1 MKKTKVVC
9 TIGPA
14 SEQKDCLEKLIGTA
28 GMNVMRMNFSHGDYE
43 EQGFRIKNVK
53 ALNAEHGWTTGI
65 ALDTKGPEIRTGL
78 LAEDYAGVM
87 VKAGDTVILTMD
99 YSFIGGKQAD
109 GTVKVAISYA
119 GLYDDIQVG
128 GKILFEDGLFQL
140 VVKEKTANRE
150 LVCESLSNR
159 KLKPKRNC
167 NVPGVVLNMPYISPK
182 DKADME
188 FACDQGLDFIFAS
201 FVRRADDLRQI
212 REILAAKGNDHIK
225 IISKIENQEGVR
237 NMEEIIKL
245 SDGVMVARG
254 DLGVDVDAWDLP
266 EIQKQMIYLAQSTGK
281 IVITATQMLDS
292 MQQNPRPTRA
302 EVSDVANAIY
312 DRTTAIML
320 SGESAAGKYPI
331 ESVTAMKDIAEYT
344 EENINFR
351 KRFWENNL
359 DLGDDFLSSICNAAV
374 SCAYQVEAKAI
385 ICVTNNGETAFK
397 LSAYKPECPIIAVT
411 VNEKACR
418 QLNLAW
424 NVYPVYAEKKD
435 STDELFQYAIEK
447 ALQTGIVHKG
457 DKVII
462 TGASSVGNAV
472 TDTIKIHIL

>member
-302 EVSDVANAIY
+302 EVSDVHNAVL
-312 DRTTAIML
+312 DGTSATML
-320 SGESAAGKYPI
+320 SGESAQGDYPFEAVSYMSKI
-331 ESVTAMKDIAEYT
+331 DEKA
-344 EENINFR
+344 EENIDHELMI
-351 KRFWENNL
+351 ENVVYGKEEKNECDAIGL
-359 DLGDDFLSSICNAAV
+359 AVATLANVFEVPAVVAEGDVEFALALSQYRPATDIFYAV
-374 SCAYQVEAKAI
+374 SNADDARTLSVVWGVQAI
-385 ICVTNNGETAFK
+385 VGTMAD
-397 LSAYKPECPIIAVT
+397 AYKVAKNALGLTSDDKII
-411 VNEKACR
+411 KATS
-418 QLNLAW
+418 NKFEI
-424 NVYPVYAEKKD
+424 VDAE
-435 STDELFQYAIEK
+435 
-447 ALQTGIVHKG
+447 
-457 DKVII
+457 
-462 TGASSVGNAV
+462 
-472 TDTIKIHIL
+472 

>member
-302 EVSDVANAIY
+302 EVSDVHNAVL
-312 DRTTAIML
+312 DGTSATML
-320 SGESAAGKYPI
+320 SGESAQGDYPFEAVSYMSKI
-331 ESVTAMKDIAEYT
+331 DEKA
-344 EENINFR
+344 EENIDHELMI
-351 KRFWENNL
+351 ENVVYGKEEKNECDAIGL
-359 DLGDDFLSSICNAAV
+359 AVATLANVFEVPAVVAEGDVEFALALSQYRPATDIFYAV
-374 SCAYQVEAKAI
+374 SNADDAR
-385 ICVTNNGETAFK
+385 T
-397 LSAYKPECPIIAVT
+397 LSVVWGVQAVVGTMADAYKVAKNALGLTSDDKII
-411 VNEKACR
+411 KATS
-418 QLNLAW
+418 NKFEI
-424 NVYPVYAEKKD
+424 VDAE
-435 STDELFQYAIEK
+435 
-447 ALQTGIVHKG
+447 
-457 DKVII
+457 
-462 TGASSVGNAV
+462 
-472 TDTIKIHIL
+472 

>member
-14 SEQKDCLEKLIGTA
+14 SEQKDCLERLIGTA

-53 ALNAEHGWTTGI
+53 ELNKEHGWYTGI

-87 VKAGDTVILTMD
+87 VHVGDKVVLTMD
-99 YSFIGGKQAD
+99 YSFVGGKQED
-109 GTVKVAISYA
+109 GSVKVAISYP

-140 VVKEKTANRE
+140 VVKEKAANRE

-167 NVPGVVLNMPYISPK
+167 NVPGVILNMPYISPK

-188 FACDQGLDFIFAS
+188 FACDQDLDFIFAS
-201 FVRRADDLRQI
+201 FVRRPDDLKQI
-212 REILAAKGNDHIK
+212 RDILAAKGNTHIK
-225 IISKIENQEGVR
+225 VISKIENQEGVS
-237 NMEEIIKL
+237 NMEEIVAL

-266 EIQKQMIYLAQSTGK
+266 SIQKDMIWMAQSTGK
-281 IVITATQMLDS
+281 IVICATQMLDS

-302 EVSDVANAIY
+302 EVTDCHNAVL
-312 DRTTAIML
+312 DGTSATML
-320 SGESAAGKYPI
+320 SGESAQGDYPF
-331 ESVTAMKDIAEYT
+331 E
-344 EENINFR
+344 
-351 KRFWENNL
+351 
-359 DLGDDFLSSICNAAV
+359 AV
-374 SCAYQVEAKAI
+374 SYMSKIDERAEEDLDHEKMIENVLANKTEMDDIDAIGLSVATVTKEFLVDAVVAEGTVDLALKISQFRPNADIFLAVPTAADARTCSVLFGINATVGTYEDALAYATKTLE
-385 ICVTNNGETAFK
+385 
-397 LSAYKPECPIIAVT
+397 
-411 VNEKACR
+411 
-418 QLNLAW
+418 LA
-424 NVYPVYAEKKD
+424 
-435 STDELFQYAIEK
+435 
-447 ALQTGIVHKG
+447 KG
-457 DKVII
+457 DSILKVTMKGIEF
-462 TGASSVGNAV
+462 SQV
-472 TDTIKIHIL
+472 K